1 MKKIF
6 AGVLALVML
15 LSFCACDKGKK
26 TEPTTIKPEE
36 LDEELLRSDWKDGII
51 YFGNGGTVDLP
62 CTVEEIVETS
72 GLKITDEE
80 GMKKKVLQPDE
91 STNFNLAGDN
101 VQVRLTFKNKTEE
114 PLTADKATIVGYS
127 FTNVNKNNVTI
138 KFVKTLTV
146 NVRRTDIEEAL
157 GLPDGA
163 TSEDSSYTYVGRD
176 SEKRRVELRV
186 NFNSSE
192 LVNSVY
198 FHVGS
203 K

>member
-6 AGVLALVML
+6 ACVLALLML
-15 LSFCACDKGKK
+15 LSFCACGPDEQSEG
-26 TEPTTIKPEE
+26 TTIKPVE

-51 YFGNGGTVDLP
+51 YFENGGTVDLP
-62 CTVEEIVETS
+62 CTMDEIVETS
-72 GLKITDEE
+72 GLKITDIE
-80 GMKKKVLQPDE
+80 GAKRKVLQPDE
-91 STNFNLAGDN
+91 TVYFNLAGDG
-101 VQVRLTFKNKTEE
+101 VQMKLTFKNKTDE
-114 PLTADKATIVGYS
+114 PLTADQATIVGYS
-127 FTNVNKNNVTI
+127 FSNVNKNNVTI

-146 NVRRTDIEEAL
+146 NVRRTDIEDAL
-157 GLPDGA
+157 GLPDNA
-163 TSEDSSYTYVGRD
+163 TSEDTYYTYVGRD

-186 NFNSSE
+186 NFNTSD